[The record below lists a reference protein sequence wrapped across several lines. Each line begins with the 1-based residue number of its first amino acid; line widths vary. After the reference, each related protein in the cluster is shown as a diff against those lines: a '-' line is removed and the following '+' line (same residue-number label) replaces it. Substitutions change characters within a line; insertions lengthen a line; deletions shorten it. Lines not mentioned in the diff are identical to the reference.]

1 MIGMASTGKPDERDA
16 VDHHVARWADYWKDQ
31 PKFVPAVEGALVR
44 MHTVQLRARR
54 GDAAAF
60 AGSDFT
66 LEDYKTLHVL
76 MIQPYP
82 TEATPAQL
90 AEAAKVTRAAMTSR
104 LDRLAEAGLI
114 TRETDD
120 TDRRRIV
127 VRPTKAGE
135 DAWNH
140 YVYAG
145 LDRDRELLAALSPA
159 ELDQLNALL
168 RKVIRSFEE

>member
-1 MIGMASTGKPDERDA
+1 MKAIERDA
-16 VDHHVARWADYWKDQ
+16 VDHHVARWADYWKDNPRFDPQ
-31 PKFVPAVEGALVR
+31 VEGALTR
-44 MHTVQLRARR
+44 MQTMLSRLKRS
-54 GDAAAF
+54 DAAAF

-76 MIQPYP
+76 MVQPYP

-104 LDRLAEAGLI
+104 LDRLAEAGLV

-135 DAWNH
+135 QAWNR
-140 YVYAG
+140 YVYEG
-145 LDRDRELLAALSPA
+145 MDRDRDLLGALSPR
-159 ELDQLNALL
+159 ELDILNGLL
-168 RKVIRSFEE
+168 RKVIRSFEV